1 MSYKVYLGEILLPV
15 TPEKIQTKINNKN
28 KTYTLLNS
36 SEMNVLKDPGLT
48 EISFDVLLPNMEY
61 PFAVYESGFKKAIY
75 YLEKIEKFKINKS
88 NFRLIIS
95 RELPSG
101 NKLQYTSMQVSLEDY
116 TINDDVK
123 YGFDAYVSIKLK
135 QYVAYATKVVALP
148 AELDAAGV
156 ALQAT
161 TQRADTTGNSPA
173 ATGNT
178 PNPYKV
184 VSGDCLFN
192 ICKKYLGDGSKC
204 WDVAKYNGLSN
215 PNNLSAGDSIYF
227 PS

>member
-1 MSYKVYLGEILLPV
+1 MSYMVYLDKILLPI

-28 KTYTLLNS
+28 KTYALLNS

-48 EISFDVLLPNMEY
+48 EISFDILLPNMEY
-61 PFAVYESGFKKAIY
+61 PFAVYKSGFKKAKY
-75 YLEKIEKFKINKS
+75 YLQKIEKFKINKS

-95 RELPSG
+95 RQFPNG
-101 NKLQYTSMQVSLEDY
+101 DDLQYTSMQVSLEDY
-116 TINDDVK
+116 TVNDDVK
-123 YGFDAYVSIKLK
+123 YGFDTSVSIKLK
-135 QYVAYATKVVALP
+135 QYVSYVTKAVALP
-148 AELDAAGV
+148 AELDAIGV

-173 ATGNT
+173 AVGNT

-192 ICKKYLGDGSKC
+192 ICKKYLGDGNKC
-204 WDVAKYNGLSN
+204 WEVAKFNGLSN
-215 PNNLSAGDSIYF
+215 PNNLSTGDSIYF